1 MSSDLQ
7 TVTNMLRDV
16 IAHIEQ
22 RPDNKTLAENMMK
35 SVAQQVR
42 LVPTWRAAHATAPN
56 AQLNEAP
63 IDSSLKNMIRVA
75 SDECLE
81 AACAQFEERGV
92 GGTEQVVGIKY
103 QKLRCI
109 NNYLTK
115 DDCAIVDNPKTDS
128 ATRDRVCALRL
139 KAIGVKIA
147 ADDGLIK
154 WAITHMLITEQKLWQ
169 SWPSYQSTYNR
180 VNVHTNWEA
189 YF

>member
-1 MSSDLQ
+1 MSSDIQ
-7 TVTNMLRDV
+7 TVTSMLRDV
-16 IAHIEQ
+16 VEHIAQ
-22 RPDNKTLAENMMK
+22 RPDNTALAENMVR

-42 LVPTWRAAHATAPN
+42 LVPNWRAAHATALD
-56 AQLNEAP
+56 AQLNDAP
-63 IDSSLKNMIRVA
+63 IDDSLKALVRTA
-75 SDECLE
+75 SGECP
-81 AACAQFEERGV
+81 AAAYSQFEERGV
-92 GGTEQVVGIKY
+92 GAWPQAVGIKF

-115 DDCAIVDNPKTDS
+115 DDYAIVDNPKTDS

-180 VNVHTNWEA
+180 VNVHTNWKA